1 MTIDVL
7 NRFAKTGFS
16 LLVCLVSVLSVSC
29 DADSSVAVSDDRNDG
44 YLQLEFSRDMTRAD
58 IGNDGSGSFSAGD
71 VVGLYIDNG
80 DNVEYRELTYDGS
93 EWLPRL
99 ERSEFGFGE
108 LVLSAHYPA
117 AGNSADA
124 APEAYTCRVD
134 TDQSG
139 DGFAS
144 SDLLFSKVSLGENDY
159 RANFRFTHLMH
170 RLRISITGEIDGI
183 ELSVRTIAGGSVN
196 LLEGS
201 VAVSMEKPVW
211 ITPRKISEGS
221 YEALVVPQ
229 PVDPY
234 REGDGLVRVKST
246 EKEVSFNAPES
257 TSEGEPLTAFEHGKQ
272 TTMRLSIRVV
282 DQDVANKT
290 LWVRGVNAPAFPGE
304 ENIPSI
310 SPSYQGK
317 YPEGEWFRAD
327 ATVYESQC
335 LTWKEGCGWYDCN
348 KSVNYDENDK
358 NLCWAASASN
368 LLLWWLNNNK
378 AYIEAYDEEY
388 GSSVSSTVVE
398 GLAFDRPSYEFLP
411 LYYNGTLNRAPVFEF
426 FKSNFPDRGSWNS
439 AGVNWFIAGN
449 TKNLLTPNIKGFPG
463 FFFNVFDKTDIIAKD
478 SPRQP
483 NCETFNEFV
492 IDALLN
498 GKALGFNVFDI
509 AGPSTGNHAM
519 VFWGAEFD
527 ESGRVSHVYYCDNN
541 MADQDANGAMMRRSQ
556 VVYIEENGYEY
567 TYLKSLDNKDGNPVG
582 KFMITSLCSVDL
594 RRDIWKKKYP
604 AVVAE

>member
-16 LLVCLVSVLSVSC
+16 LLVCLVSVLSVLC

-170 RLRISITGEIDGI
+170 RLRISITGEIDGV

-201 VAVSMEKPVW
+201 VAVSMEEPVW

-229 PVDPY
+229 PVAPY

-290 LWVRGVNAPAFPGE
+290 LWVRGVNAPA
-304 ENIPSI
+304 
-310 SPSYQGK
+310 
-317 YPEGEWFRAD
+317 
-327 ATVYESQC
+327 
-335 LTWKEGCGWYDCN
+335 
-348 KSVNYDENDK
+348 
-358 NLCWAASASN
+358 
-368 LLLWWLNNNK
+368 
-378 AYIEAYDEEY
+378 
-388 GSSVSSTVVE
+388 
-398 GLAFDRPSYEFLP
+398 
-411 LYYNGTLNRAPVFEF
+411 
-426 FKSNFPDRGSWNS
+426 
-439 AGVNWFIAGN
+439 
-449 TKNLLTPNIKGFPG
+449 FPG

-604 AVVAE
+604 TVVAE